1 MGFSTTATI
10 SRTARIVVILLIWTG
25 GWLLSVGFFYH
36 QWGRLPDGA
45 NEWFG
50 PLVTAVFVW
59 PASFVVV
66 LHDLF
71 RWLPGSVALILALAF
86 WPCYISLLVL
96 ALKTGKPRYFVI
108 MGALTASASIY
119 WHHIS
124 LVAMS
129 A

>member
-1 MGFSTTATI
+1 MSYC
-10 SRTARIVVILLIWTG
+10 ARFVVLQLIWAG
-25 GWLLSVGFFYH
+25 GWFLSVGYFWH
-36 QWGRLPDGA
+36 HWGQLPDGA

-50 PLVTAVFVW
+50 PFVVFFIVW

-71 RWLPGSVALILALAF
+71 RLDSGSVALVLALAF
-86 WPCYISLLVL
+86 WPCYIALAVL
-96 ALKTGKPRYFVI
+96 ALWTGKLMYFVFFA
-108 MGALTASASIY
+108 ALTAAACIY

-124 LVAMS
+124 LVGMS